1 MHHLQRGVPC
11 RGDPGGRRTHQHLH
25 RLDGGSIQDSVAG
38 PQDQLQTREIQKLY
52 QVKHLHLESEREE
65 HSIQNQMEHQWQSI
79 DIQPKLQQMSA
90 VPFGKIFY
98 SLPPGEI
105 QP

>member
-1 MHHLQRGVPC
+1 M
-11 RGDPGGRRTHQHLH
+11 
-25 RLDGGSIQDSVAG
+25 AG

-65 HSIQNQMEHQWQSI
+65 HSIQNQVEHQWQSI

-90 VPFGKIFY
+90 VPIGKFFY